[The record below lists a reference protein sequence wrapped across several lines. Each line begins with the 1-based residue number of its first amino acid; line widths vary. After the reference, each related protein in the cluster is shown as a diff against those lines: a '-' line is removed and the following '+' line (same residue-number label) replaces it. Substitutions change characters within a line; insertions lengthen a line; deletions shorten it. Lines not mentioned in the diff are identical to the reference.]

1 MASPIDLLES
11 LMSEE
16 DLAEDLRDWFGKGK
30 KGGVGGGGWDRYNT
44 KGERIGKCAAPER
57 GATEGKPKCLSKEKA
72 AQLRAKG
79 GKKAIANAVKRKKAQ
94 DPVTDRPGTGNVP
107 KYVSS
112 RIKEASDEEAHVFT
126 PEFEEVLLEKNVPT
140 NPSLW
145 SRAKAEAKKRFDV
158 YPCVPLDSLAI
169 TKSGPTSH
177 EDIEIGDE
185 ILTYNMATDN
195 LEWKPVLHKHYYENA
210 PLIEIGK
217 PTGFSV
223 KCTPNHKW
231 VISTKTERKLIEA
244 KDIKT
249 HMDILMCASLQNESS
264 LLLSEWSKS
273 DKWIDHIFS
282 MNINQREI
290 FLASSIV
297 YDGWDKG
304 LSSKFNKRHTFGFTQ
319 KKYDHLWASLLAAY
333 LNGYYVSYREKSNQ
347 ITGATYIRNKRTHAT
362 QNLYKKD
369 AGEAPVWCPSTDNET
384 WVMIQNGLIT
394 ITGNSAYANGWA
406 AKWYKERGGGWRT
419 EKNES
424 NTPSNREWGTKSLVD
439 IYKKD
444 TPGEELDEFFG
455 MNFIEVGPE
464 LVQSF
469 KKTTPGQT
477 PMHKSK
483 ESLVDII
490 LEAAH
495 VQSQKTILTEKIGNV
510 VRKDVARTNNP
521 YLSTLINLGFEYDS
535 SDDPSKYS
543 PPVSGGS
550 LIHFFTNKADSNY
563 IVSLTQLG
571 TPRTNWNIVKW
582 NRSTGKYD
590 LIVAS
595 GRRLGAEPAE
605 LQKSLTQTI
614 PSLKRKK
621 IDALE
626 KAKKGAYHELLS
638 KEGFT
643 YKETIPGRDDIDDK
657 HIYEAEAGPSQKNR
671 IKAFRVDVTDTAW
684 EFYEVSLGGN
694 IPTNPLKKGN
704 DKSSLERLIREIKR
718 KNWIKSAFQSA
729 VAGAA
734 ERNPFI
740 AIGSSLLGIGKPK
753 STVSTN

>member
-1 MASPIDLLES
+1 MDDSDI
-11 LMSEE
+11 
-16 DLAEDLRDWFGKGK
+16 LADDLRAWFGKGK

-57 GATEGKPKCLSKEKA
+57 GAREGKPKCLSKEKA

-79 GKKAIANAVKRKKAQ
+79 GKQAIANAVKRKKAQ

-107 KYVSS
+107 KFVSN
-112 RIKEASDEEAHVFT
+112 RIKEQEEQAPVFT
-126 PEFEEVLLEKNVPT
+126 FEFEEVLSEKNVPT

-145 SRAKAEAKKRFDV
+145 SRAKSEAKKRFDV

-185 ILTYNMATDN
+185 ILTYNMAMDN

-264 LLLSEWSKS
+264 LFLSEWSKN
-273 DKWIDHIFS
+273 DKWIDYIFS
-282 MNINQREI
+282 MDVNQREI

-304 LSSKFNKRHTFGFTQ
+304 ISSKFNKRHTFGFTQ

-369 AGEAPVWCPSTDNET
+369 AGKAPVWCPSTDNET

-406 AKWYKERGGGWRT
+406 AKWYKERGGRWRT
-419 EKNES
+419 KKTES
-424 NTPSNREWGTKSLVD
+424 NTPHDREWGTDSLVN
-439 IYKKD
+439 IYKQD
-444 TPGEELDEFFG
+444 TPGQMDEFFG
-455 MNFIEVGPE
+455 IHFKEVGSD
-464 LVQSF
+464 LVKDF
-469 KKTTPGQT
+469 KRDTPGQT
-477 PMHKSK
+477 NEAKQKWQSVSSASRINISEILAVIF
-483 ESLVDII
+483 ESLALTAPVELVESEEHAVPVRAMTETVRHQLLQEAYEDWGE
-490 LEAAH
+490 LNEAAEYQGRK
-495 VQSQKTILTEKIGNV
+495 VQLRKPFRTPGGPKKFSVYVKNDKGNV
-510 VRKDVARTNNP
+510 VKVNFGDP
-521 YLSTLINLGFEYDS
+521 KLSIKR
-535 SDDPSKYS
+535 DDPARRRNFRARHGCDN
-543 PPVSGGS
+543 PGPV
-550 LIHFFTNKADSNY
+550 
-563 IVSLTQLG
+563 
-571 TPRTNWNIVKW
+571 W
-582 NRSTGKYD
+582 
-590 LIVAS
+590 
-595 GRRLGAEPAE
+595 
-605 LQKSLTQTI
+605 
-614 PSLKRKK
+614 
-621 IDALE
+621 
-626 KAKKGAYHELLS
+626 KAKYWSCKFWSRKSVTALVKG
-638 KEGFT
+638 
-643 YKETIPGRDDIDDK
+643 
-657 HIYEAEAGPSQKNR
+657 
-671 IKAFRVDVTDTAW
+671 
-684 EFYEVSLGGN
+684 
-694 IPTNPLKKGN
+694 
-704 DKSSLERLIREIKR
+704 
-718 KNWIKSAFQSA
+718 
-729 VAGAA
+729 
-734 ERNPFI
+734 
-740 AIGSSLLGIGKPK
+740 
-753 STVSTN
+753 